1 MVIINDILDFSKN
14 ESGKLNIVK
23 VDYEPLSMVNDLV
36 NVINTRVGFKKLELT
51 VDFAPEIPRKLYGDN
66 VRIHQILLNLLNNA
80 VKFTEHG
87 EVHLSVSCEAIDR
100 ETVMLKAVIRDTGIG
115 IKKED
120 MDKLF
125 QSFQQVDSKRNRN
138 IEGTGLGL
146 AISRRLLTLMNGS
159 ISVKSEYEKGSSFY
173 IELPQKVI
181 DSAPS
186 VPFVEG
192 NRKAALLVRNRYVS
206 DQLCTDLSAL
216 HIDHFTLDDVENAGG
231 LQADWLI
238 VESGLFDDRV
248 KDFVRRE
255 GSIRCLVIVPFDEP
269 FETDLP
275 EIRVLRKPVYTLGLY
290 LALNPGTEISLEEH
304 TEKDNFV
311 FTAPDVHVLVVDDN
325 PINLT
330 VASGIIKPLG
340 MQVDTAGG
348 ASETIDKVKKLKYDI
363 IFMDHMMPEVDGVET
378 THIIRRLVPGYE
390 NIPII
395 ALTANAMG
403 GTKEMFLREGMNDFV
418 AKPIEVSE
426 MVAMVRKWLPPEKII
441 PVEKKTIPQ
450 ETPETSEVL
459 SVEGLNTKQALA
471 LLGSEKLYLQILR
484 DYYLSIDK
492 RAAIIS
498 EAFEK
503 GDLKVYTIEVHSL
516 KSTSRQIGADDLW
529 ELAARLEK
537 AGNDRDAKYISQK
550 NGELISLYRRYKE
563 IIAPLFPD
571 ISSEPD
577 VVQVNDEVCG
587 LLREASAEIKSDD
600 LNALK
605 GTVEKMS
612 ALRLSPAQAQC
623 LEKLKCTADSG
634 SKDIIST
641 ILSIWIQIASA
652 ESGKKMSSA
661 SEVQDSLEEMEQL
674 SRLVVPDGA
683 LH

>member
-1 MVIINDILDFSKN
+1 
-14 ESGKLNIVK
+14 
-23 VDYEPLSMVNDLV
+23 
-36 NVINTRVGFKKLELT
+36 
-51 VDFAPEIPRKLYGDN
+51 
-66 VRIHQILLNLLNNA
+66 
-80 VKFTEHG
+80 
-87 EVHLSVSCEAIDR
+87 
-100 ETVMLKAVIRDTGIG
+100 
-115 IKKED
+115 
-120 MDKLF
+120 
-125 QSFQQVDSKRNRN
+125 
-138 IEGTGLGL
+138 
-146 AISRRLLTLMNGS
+146 MNGS

-206 DQLCTDLSAL
+206 DQLCKDLSAL
-216 HIDHFTLDDVENAGG
+216 HIDHFTLDDVENAGC

-238 VESGLFDDRV
+238 VESGLFNDRV

-255 GSIRCLVIVPFDEP
+255 GSTRCLVIVPFDEP

-290 LALNPGTEISLEEH
+290 LALNPGTKISLEEH

-311 FTAPDVHVLVVDDN
+311 FTAPDAHVLLVDDN

-348 ASETIDKVKKLKYDI
+348 ASETIDKIKKLKYDI

-516 KSTSRQIGADDLW
+516 KSTSRQIGADDLS

-623 LEKLKCTADSG
+623 LEKLKGTADSG

-661 SEVQDSLEEMEQL
+661 SEVQDSLEKMQNALDGFDSLIIDEAMEQL

>member
-1 MVIINDILDFSKN
+1 
-14 ESGKLNIVK
+14 
-23 VDYEPLSMVNDLV
+23 
-36 NVINTRVGFKKLELT
+36 
-51 VDFAPEIPRKLYGDN
+51 
-66 VRIHQILLNLLNNA
+66 
-80 VKFTEHG
+80 
-87 EVHLSVSCEAIDR
+87 
-100 ETVMLKAVIRDTGIG
+100 
-115 IKKED
+115 
-120 MDKLF
+120 
-125 QSFQQVDSKRNRN
+125 
-138 IEGTGLGL
+138 
-146 AISRRLLTLMNGS
+146 MNGS

-181 DSAPS
+181 DSVPS

-206 DQLCTDLSAL
+206 DQLCKDLSAL

-311 FTAPDVHVLVVDDN
+311 FTAPDAHVLVVDDN

-450 ETPETSEVL
+450 ETPENSEVL

-503 GDLKVYTIEVHSL
+503 GDLKAYTIEVHSL
-516 KSTSRQIGADDLW
+516 KSTSRQIGADDLS

>member
-1 MVIINDILDFSKN
+1 
-14 ESGKLNIVK
+14 
-23 VDYEPLSMVNDLV
+23 
-36 NVINTRVGFKKLELT
+36 
-51 VDFAPEIPRKLYGDN
+51 
-66 VRIHQILLNLLNNA
+66 
-80 VKFTEHG
+80 
-87 EVHLSVSCEAIDR
+87 
-100 ETVMLKAVIRDTGIG
+100 
-115 IKKED
+115 
-120 MDKLF
+120 
-125 QSFQQVDSKRNRN
+125 
-138 IEGTGLGL
+138 
-146 AISRRLLTLMNGS
+146 MNGS

-181 DSAPS
+181 DSVPS

-206 DQLCTDLSAL
+206 DQLCKDLSAL

-238 VESGLFDDRV
+238 VESGLFNDRV

-290 LALNPGTEISLEEH
+290 LALNPGMEISLEEH

-311 FTAPDVHVLVVDDN
+311 FTAPDAHVLVVDDN

-378 THIIRRLVPGYE
+378 THIIRRLVPGYG

-403 GTKEMFLREGMNDFV
+403 GTKEMFRREGMNDFV

-426 MVAMVRKWLPPEKII
+426 MVSMVRKWLPPEKII

-450 ETPETSEVL
+450 ETPENSEVL

-516 KSTSRQIGADDLW
+516 KSTSRQIGADDLS

-550 NGELISLYRRYKE
+550 NGELISLYHRYKE

-623 LEKLKCTADSG
+623 LEKLKGTADSG

-661 SEVQDSLEEMEQL
+661 SEVQDSLEKMQNALDGFDSLIIDEGMEQL

>member
-1 MVIINDILDFSKN
+1 M
-14 ESGKLNIVK
+14 
-23 VDYEPLSMVNDLV
+23 
-36 NVINTRVGFKKLELT
+36 
-51 VDFAPEIPRKLYGDN
+51 
-66 VRIHQILLNLLNNA
+66 
-80 VKFTEHG
+80 
-87 EVHLSVSCEAIDR
+87 
-100 ETVMLKAVIRDTGIG
+100 
-115 IKKED
+115 
-120 MDKLF
+120 
-125 QSFQQVDSKRNRN
+125 
-138 IEGTGLGL
+138 
-146 AISRRLLTLMNGS
+146 
-159 ISVKSEYEKGSSFY
+159 
-173 IELPQKVI
+173 
-181 DSAPS
+181 
-186 VPFVEG
+186 
-192 NRKAALLVRNRYVS
+192 
-206 DQLCTDLSAL
+206 
-216 HIDHFTLDDVENAGG
+216 
-231 LQADWLI
+231 
-238 VESGLFDDRV
+238 
-248 KDFVRRE
+248 RRE

-290 LALNPGTEISLEEH
+290 LALNPGMEISLEEH

-311 FTAPDVHVLVVDDN
+311 FTAPDAHVLVVDDN

-363 IFMDHMMPEVDGVET
+363 IFMNHMMPEVDGVET

-503 GDLKVYTIEVHSL
+503 GDLKAYTIEVHSL
-516 KSTSRQIGADDLW
+516 KSTSRQIGADDLS

-537 AGNDRDAKYISQK
+537 AGNDRDAKYMVTSK
-550 NGELISLYRRYKE
+550 N
-563 IIAPLFPD
+563 
-571 ISSEPD
+571 
-577 VVQVNDEVCG
+577 
-587 LLREASAEIKSDD
+587 
-600 LNALK
+600 
-605 GTVEKMS
+605 
-612 ALRLSPAQAQC
+612 
-623 LEKLKCTADSG
+623 
-634 SKDIIST
+634 
-641 ILSIWIQIASA
+641 
-652 ESGKKMSSA
+652 
-661 SEVQDSLEEMEQL
+661 
-674 SRLVVPDGA
+674 LV
-683 LH
+683 

>member
-1 MVIINDILDFSKN
+1 
-14 ESGKLNIVK
+14 
-23 VDYEPLSMVNDLV
+23 
-36 NVINTRVGFKKLELT
+36 
-51 VDFAPEIPRKLYGDN
+51 
-66 VRIHQILLNLLNNA
+66 
-80 VKFTEHG
+80 
-87 EVHLSVSCEAIDR
+87 
-100 ETVMLKAVIRDTGIG
+100 
-115 IKKED
+115 
-120 MDKLF
+120 
-125 QSFQQVDSKRNRN
+125 
-138 IEGTGLGL
+138 
-146 AISRRLLTLMNGS
+146 MNGS

-181 DSAPS
+181 DSVPS

-206 DQLCTDLSAL
+206 DQLCKDLSAL
-216 HIDHFTLDDVENAGG
+216 HIDHFTLDDVENAGV

-311 FTAPDVHVLVVDDN
+311 FTAPDAHVLVVDDN

-503 GDLKVYTIEVHSL
+503 GDLKAYTIEVHSL
-516 KSTSRQIGADDLW
+516 KSTSRQIGADDLS

-537 AGNDRDAKYISQK
+537 AGNDRDAKYMVTSK
-550 NGELISLYRRYKE
+550 N
-563 IIAPLFPD
+563 
-571 ISSEPD
+571 
-577 VVQVNDEVCG
+577 
-587 LLREASAEIKSDD
+587 
-600 LNALK
+600 
-605 GTVEKMS
+605 
-612 ALRLSPAQAQC
+612 
-623 LEKLKCTADSG
+623 
-634 SKDIIST
+634 
-641 ILSIWIQIASA
+641 
-652 ESGKKMSSA
+652 
-661 SEVQDSLEEMEQL
+661 
-674 SRLVVPDGA
+674 LV
-683 LH
+683 